1 MIKNLV
7 KLWCIF
13 EAFSEMC
20 WIRMLV
26 VEENVVDDMCFST
39 CSWMMLTTLY
49 AICIILYPL
58 KQFVLLYLACKHIPC
73 AHFIRCT
80 FCISTYAPASYRI
93 ANREPGHSTRGG
105 RGAARGAAQEVTEA
119 DEEDVEDLPKCP
131 DHRPSSFERGK
142 PRSIFLLRFGII
154 NYCFTLID
162 ALRIGVVCNRCCITP
177 CLPLLYYILVTLVST
192 VKSMLSWLRP
202 IEVGW
207 FPVTCEL

>member
-20 WIRMLV
+20 WIHMLV
-26 VEENVVDDMCFST
+26 VEENEVDDICFST

-93 ANREPGHSTRGG
+93 ANREPGRSTRGA
-105 RGAARGAAQEVTEA
+105 RGAARGAASRGDRSRRGRRWRSFRV
-119 DEEDVEDLPKCP
+119 LRPPPK
-131 DHRPSSFERGK
+131 
-142 PRSIFLLRFGII
+142 LLRERQAPEHFSPP
-154 NYCFTLID
+154 
-162 ALRIGVVCNRCCITP
+162 VCN
-177 CLPLLYYILVTLVST
+177 Y
-192 VKSMLSWLRP
+192 
-202 IEVGW
+202 
-207 FPVTCEL
+207 